1 MVQRI
6 ETATSWRD
14 ARTKGETPLHR
25 AAAFASEAVVARLL
39 AAGARREAKDAAG
52 DSPLSWASWH
62 QRPDAIL
69 RLLCYDGFAIRADRR
84 SADDHGAGFGVMD
97 EALIGGPRR

>member
-1 MVQRI
+1 LAAGADPNRATRAAV
-6 ETATSWRD
+6 ETGSLIRD

-25 AAAFASEAVVARLL
+25 AAAFANEAVIARLI
-39 AAGARREAKDAAG
+39 AAGARLDAKDAAG

-69 RLLCYDGFAIRADRR
+69 RLLSYA
-84 SADDHGAGFGVMD
+84 
-97 EALIGGPRR
+97 